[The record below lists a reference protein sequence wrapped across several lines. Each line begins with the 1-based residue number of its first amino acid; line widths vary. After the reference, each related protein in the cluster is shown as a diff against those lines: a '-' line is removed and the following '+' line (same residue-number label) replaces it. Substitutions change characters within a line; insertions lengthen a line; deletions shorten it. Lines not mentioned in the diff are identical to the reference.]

1 MSPHTTT
8 ALANICVRILPLR
21 LPTHWSSYCG
31 AFLYIRAH
39 TPTRLPIYV
48 SSYYY
53 CARLYIWS
61 SYFYAVTYIIA
72 PSYSHLLAYICPHIT
87 SALACICVQ
96 ILLRSHLYIY
106 SALILPLSRVSA
118 SSIRLD
124 NDQDGPQTAAAAHP
138 EADEVESIAAAA
150 RAVFFLNKK

>member
-1 MSPHTTT
+1 MVLILLRAHLCTS
-8 ALANICVRILPLR
+8 ALILPLAR
-21 LPTHWSSYCG
+21 V
-31 AFLYIRAH
+31 
-39 TPTRLPIYV
+39 YV
-48 SSYYY
+48 SSHYH

-61 SYFYAVTYIIA
+61 SYYYAVTYVLA
-72 PSYSHLLAYICPHIT
+72 PSYSHLLAYVCPHIT
-87 SALACICVQ
+87 TALAYICVL
-96 ILLRSHLYIY
+96 ILLRAHLYIY
-106 SALILPLSRVSA
+106 SALILPLCSRICA